1 VSTRS
6 AVWASVGW
14 IVAALAVGALLVPAF
29 GSDRAVNYFAVYVLE
44 RTLSLDNVFVFL
56 LIIDFFLVPQEY
68 RARVVG
74 FGIAAAFLVRGGAIA
89 VGAELIQRFSVVTY
103 LLGAILLVFAL
114 RMLRSR
120 DERMDPER
128 GPALRVVRRVLPV
141 TDDSSSGRFLYRRAV
156 TPLGLALLALVAADV
171 TFAIDSIPASFGITT
186 DIGVIWLANA
196 LALLGLVPLLALV
209 RVLISRFRYVR
220 ATLAAVLVFIAVRL
234 LLDHAVEI
242 GPLVSLAGI
251 AVLLAVGIGAS
262 VLADRREPPSP
273 VERADRRP
281 PRCPPAPVPR

>member
-1 VSTRS
+1 V
-6 AVWASVGW
+6 V
-14 IVAALAVGALLVPAF
+14 VAFAVGALLVPTF

-56 LIIDFFLVPQEY
+56 LIIDFFLVPQEF

-120 DERMDPER
+120 DEPMDPER

-141 TDDSSSGRFLYRRAV
+141 TGDSSSGRFVHRGAV
-156 TPLGLALLALVAADV
+156 TPLGLALFALVAADV

-186 DIGVIWLANA
+186 DIAVIWLANA

-209 RVLISRFRYVR
+209 RLLISRFRYVR
-220 ATLAAVLVFIAVRL
+220 ATLAA
-234 LLDHAVEI
+234 EI
-242 GPLVSLAGI
+242 GR
-251 AVLLAVGIGAS
+251 AS
-262 VLADRREPPSP
+262 CRER
-273 VERADRRP
+273 V
-281 PRCPPAPVPR
+281 